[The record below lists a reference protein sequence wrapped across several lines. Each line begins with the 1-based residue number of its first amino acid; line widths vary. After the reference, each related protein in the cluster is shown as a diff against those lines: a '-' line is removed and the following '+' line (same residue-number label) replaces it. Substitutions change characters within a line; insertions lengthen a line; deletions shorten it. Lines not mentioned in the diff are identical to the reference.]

1 MKKISAWIKG
11 LFNDETGKPS
21 SKRFVG
27 IVAGLMLCVTMY
39 HNSFSDVSVAPA
51 DSLVNAVA
59 ALAFG
64 CLGLAS
70 ADKIWGKKGNDSAE

>member
-1 MKKISAWIKG
+1 MRKFGTWIGG
-11 LFNDETGKPS
+11 LFNDENGKPS
-21 SKRFVG
+21 SKRFIG
-27 IVAGLMLCVTMY
+27 IVAGIILCVTMY

-70 ADKIWGKKGNDSAE
+70 ADKIWGKNGKSEE